1 MTHMI
6 ADRRGPRNP
15 LRRTALRRWPV
26 LTWPAGAAAAHAV
39 QRALTMPP
47 ASAHRLPE
55 RLMKVR
61 EILQSKGRSVV
72 TIGPGA
78 DIAEAI
84 RVLVEHNIGALVV
97 ENDGGIVGILTERDL
112 LRAAAEDLSHLGD
125 ARVADLMTRSVITGT
140 GDAEIDAVMHV
151 MSERRIRHLPIVED
165 GRIAGM
171 ISIGDVINALR
182 VHSES
187 ENRYLH
193 AYITGVPL

>member
-1 MTHMI
+1 M
-6 ADRRGPRNP
+6 R
-15 LRRTALRRWPV
+15 
-26 LTWPAGAAAAHAV
+26 
-39 QRALTMPP
+39 
-47 ASAHRLPE
+47 
-55 RLMKVR
+55 VR

-72 TIGPGA
+72 TIGPDANIG
-78 DIAEAI
+78 EAI
-84 RVLVEHNIGALVV
+84 RVLVERNIGALVV
-97 ENDGGIVGILTERDL
+97 ENDGRILGILTERDL
-112 LRAAAEDLSHLGD
+112 LRAAAEDLSRLAD

>member
-1 MTHMI
+1 M
-6 ADRRGPRNP
+6 R
-15 LRRTALRRWPV
+15 
-26 LTWPAGAAAAHAV
+26 
-39 QRALTMPP
+39 
-47 ASAHRLPE
+47 
-55 RLMKVR
+55 VR

-72 TIGPGA
+72 TIGPDAG
-78 DIAEAI
+78 IGEAI

-97 ENDGGIVGILTERDL
+97 ENDGRILGILTERDL
-112 LRAAAEDLSHLGD
+112 LRAAAEDLSHLAD

-140 GDAEIDAVMHV
+140 GDAEIDSVMHV

-171 ISIGDVINALR
+171 ISIGDLINALR